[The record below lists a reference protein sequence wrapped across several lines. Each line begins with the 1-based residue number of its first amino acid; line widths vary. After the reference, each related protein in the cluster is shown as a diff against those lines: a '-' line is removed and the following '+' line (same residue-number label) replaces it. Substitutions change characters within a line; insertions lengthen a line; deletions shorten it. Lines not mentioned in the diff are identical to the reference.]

1 MLILAASAAF
11 VGFVHSLA
19 PGHWL
24 PVVILAKARRWPVR
38 RVMLGA
44 VVAASG
50 HILISNSIGLLSLA
64 LGKSVELPHEEM
76 ERWGALVLV
85 AFGVIYAGY
94 SYFRHSSCH
103 GHGHHGPD
111 PRKSGKTPFLFLFS
125 LGFSPC
131 AAVIPIFA
139 AAGLQGAHATFV
151 TMITF
156 SAGVLAS
163 LGLTT
168 FLGTHGMKKFD
179 HPLLEHYGD
188 VITGASLVLMGT
200 ILYFFPI

>member
-1 MLILAASAAF
+1 MLILALSAAF

-24 PVVILAKARRWPVR
+24 PVVLLGKARRWPARTVF
-38 RVMLGA
+38 LGA
-44 VVAASG
+44 AVAASG
-50 HILISNSIGLLSLA
+50 HVLISNSIGLLSLA
-64 LGKSVELPHEEM
+64 IGHRLPLPHEEL
-76 ERWGALVLV
+76 ESWGALLLV
-85 AFGVIYAGY
+85 VFGAIYAGQAW
-94 SYFRHSSCH
+94 FRHHTCH

-111 PRKSGKTPFLFLFS
+111 PKKAGKTPFLFLFS

-139 AAGLQGAHATFV
+139 AAGIRGAAATFL

-156 SAGVLAS
+156 SIGVLAS

-168 FLGTHGMKKFD
+168 FVGTHGMKKFD
-179 HPLLEHYGD
+179 HPVLEHYGD
-188 VITGASLVLMGT
+188 VITGASLVLMG
-200 ILYFFPI
+200 IVLYFFPV